1 MKNSEN
7 TKSTEN
13 KKKTEKMFDMRLKTQ
28 SSMKVWQERED
39 ESGTAE
45 TEPSYNNVKGA

>member
-1 MKNSEN
+1 M
-7 TKSTEN
+7 
-13 KKKTEKMFDMRLKTQ
+13 EKMFDMRLKTQ
-28 SSMKVWQERED
+28 SSMKVWQELED